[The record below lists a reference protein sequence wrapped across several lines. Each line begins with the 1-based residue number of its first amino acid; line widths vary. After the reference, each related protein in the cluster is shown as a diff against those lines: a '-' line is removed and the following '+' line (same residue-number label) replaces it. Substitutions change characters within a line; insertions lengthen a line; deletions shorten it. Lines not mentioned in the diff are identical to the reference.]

1 MLGAAEKEAVTLND
15 QGLQRSL
22 FLQRRK
28 LKPREI
34 AERAYLRSQLPS
46 ERQEAGAQVFSVQ
59 CHLHPSPPI
68 HLDSGKGEKVAVFRT
83 HTFKQNSEQTTLRDR
98 LIGNLATS

>member
-15 QGLQRSL
+15 QGLQRSP